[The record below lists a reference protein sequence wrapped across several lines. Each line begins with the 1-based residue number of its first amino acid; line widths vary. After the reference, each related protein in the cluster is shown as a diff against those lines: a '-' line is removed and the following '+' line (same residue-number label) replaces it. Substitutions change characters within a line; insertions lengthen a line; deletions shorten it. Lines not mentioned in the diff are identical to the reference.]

1 MSPSTDRAYRIGQ
14 KRNVEVVK
22 LICENTIEERVIE
35 LQNMKRDIID
45 KIISNDDSSITSASL
60 EDIHFVLK

>member
-1 MSPSTDRAYRIGQ
+1 
-14 KRNVEVVK
+14 
-22 LICENTIEERVIE
+22 
-35 LQNMKRDIID
+35 MKRDIID